1 MLLKL
6 PLILVSVLV
15 SKAAVVP
22 NNVRTDRSANV
33 ATKRKPLSDLAAEI
47 IVGTLIR
54 LGRRIRNSKRTDYAG
69 GLVGSVYRCR
79 PFLIE
84 AMANLTDQ

>member
-22 NNVRTDRSANV
+22 NNVSTDRSANV
-33 ATKRKPLSDLAAEI
+33 ATKRKPLSDLAVEI
-47 IVGTLIR
+47 IVGTLIP
-54 LGRRIRNSKRTDYAG
+54 LGQRIRNRKRTDYAG
-69 GLVGSVYRCR
+69 GW
-79 PFLIE
+79 
-84 AMANLTDQ
+84 

>member
-1 MLLKL
+1 VLLKF

-22 NNVRTDRSANV
+22 KSVSTDRSANA
-33 ATKRKPLSDLAAEI
+33 ATKRKPLSDLTPKI

-54 LGRRIRNSKRTDYAG
+54 LGKRIRNSKRTEYAG
-69 GLVGSVYRCR
+69 ELVGFCLLLSSFY
-79 PFLIE
+79 
-84 AMANLTDQ
+84 D